1 MFINMFI
8 NIFYLFVFICFYF
21 FFSFDS
27 LRISTLVETVSK
39 KPIPDHVKSL
49 VLELCVNDK
58 NDEDVEVPYVRCV
71 IRP

>member
-1 MFINMFI
+1 MFI

>member
-1 MFINMFI
+1 MSSGVSMLYSSFMQPKKLQERLNMK
-8 NIFYLFVFICFYF
+8 
-21 FFSFDS
+21 
-27 LRISTLVETVSK
+27 ISTLVETVSK

-58 NDEDVEVPYVRCV
+58 NDEDVEVPYVRVV